1 MTAQNCGILAERG
14 ETALAVLGIGK
25 AARVLR
31 NRFTAALER
40 LKGIAARGRYG
51 ASPDEL
57 QLDAQAVATATDFF
71 QIADVMP
78 LKISD
83 RIGRELAQALEGKL
97 GRNQTSRAAQEF
109 LSKFWVALVLAR
121 GGVSPG
127 VPPLQ
132 DRSTPD
138 YVVEVDTLRCAVEV
152 KRPQSL
158 HSAPDAMDRAASQ
171 LRNYRW
177 PGVPNYR
184 MPGFIALD
192 VTDALFTPD
201 MAVRYIEHP
210 GLLHAVLRPRFN
222 AFATQLEHRVET
234 YNRSDKYDKIIGLA
248 VFARLHFWEVDDPNQ
263 PKGSY
268 LFSVTKFDKACNG
281 LVVDQATKLR
291 RIVMSGASEV
301 AGGEVRK
308 L

>member
-1 MTAQNCGILAERG
+1 M
-14 ETALAVLGIGK
+14 GK

-40 LKGIAARGRYG
+40 LNGIAARGRYG

-83 RIGRELAQALEGKL
+83 RIGRELVQALGGKL
-97 GRNQTSRAAQEF
+97 ERNRSSRAADEF
-109 LSKFWVALVLAR
+109 LSQFWVALILAR

-132 DRSTPD
+132 DKPTPD
-138 YVVEVDTLRCAVEV
+138 YVVEVDTMRCAIEV
-152 KRPQSL
+152 KRPESL
-158 HSAPDAMDRAASQ
+158 HSAPDAMDRAAAQ
-171 LRNYRW
+171 LRDYRT
-177 PGVPNYR
+177 PGSPDNRV
-184 MPGFIALD
+184 PGFIAMDL
-192 VTDALFTPD
+192 TDALFTPD
-201 MAVRYIEHP
+201 MAVRYMEHP
-210 GLLHAVLRPRFN
+210 GVLHTVMRPKFS
-222 AFATQLEHRVET
+222 AFSTQLERRVET
-234 YNRSDKYDKIIGLA
+234 YTRSDKYAGIIGLA
-248 VFARLHFWEVDDPNQ
+248 LFARLHFWEVDAPNQ

-268 LFSVTKFDKACNG
+268 LFSVTRFEKACNG
-281 LVVDQATKLR
+281 LVVPQATKLR
-291 RIVMSGASEV
+291 RIVLSGASEV